1 MICRCLPLVLP
12 LLIGG
17 LLAGCDTTATQPPS
31 QVAVQAYLQ
40 AEAPLDT
47 VRLTRTVGAGDTFDP
62 QANGVQGADVE
73 VRQLDDNGNIVATIP
88 YSEGSTPG
96 VYAPTSA
103 PMDTVQPATPYQL
116 HVETG
121 DGTTITSTTTVPG
134 TIQVVDAKNP
144 TTEYQCE
151 PIKPALTITSPPRPP
166 SGRQNVYVFTV
177 TSLLDFQ
184 STPATTLDDELTP
197 FYRDQYEPGDDSLSS
212 FRISSSGL
220 LNEGNF
226 SEGPDGITVD
236 LPWLGIA
243 FYGANEV
250 AINVVD
256 DNFYDFLRSQS
267 AQQGSFAP
275 GEIPNVIE
283 HVDGGTGVF
292 GSYARAARNF
302 DIQRDEEFTGS
313 PCDGP

>member
-1 MICRCLPLVLP
+1 MTRSCSLLVLS
-12 LLIGG
+12 LLVGG
-17 LLAGCDTTATQPPS
+17 LLAGCDITATQPES

-62 QANGVQGADVE
+62 QATGVQGADVE
-73 VRQLDDNGNIVATIP
+73 VRQLDDNGNVVATTP
-88 YSEGSTPG
+88 YSEDSTPG
-96 VYAPTSA
+96 VYTPMD
-103 PMDTVQPATPYQL
+103 MDTVQPATPYQL

-121 DGTTITSTTTVPG
+121 DGSTITSTTTVPG

-144 TTEYQCE
+144 TTEYQCT
-151 PIKPALTITSPPRPP
+151 PIQPALTIKSPPRPP

-177 TSLLDFQ
+177 ESLLPKNQLADNF
-184 STPATTLDDELTP
+184 TP
-197 FYRDQYEPGDDSLSS
+197 FYDDQYDADEDSLES
-212 FRISSSGL
+212 FRINSSGL